1 VRGRVNDDEGV
12 KQLRV
17 LLAVALVAGA
27 LAVPAS
33 PAGAGPSVDVRAF
46 GSAHA
51 LGAPGVP
58 LNGRIVDMAAHP
70 TKNGYWLLGRD
81 GGVFSYGVPFYGSTG
96 GMRLNSPVVA
106 MAPTP
111 SGKGYWFAADDGG
124 VFAFG
129 DARFFGS
136 MGGIPLNSPIV
147 GMAAT
152 PNGDG
157 YWLVARDGGVFSFG
171 NARFHGSTV
180 GVWTG
185 THIVGMAP
193 SKSGN
198 GYVLLGAN
206 GALFAFGDAPRFT
219 TAPMPQGATD
229 VVLTRSGN
237 GAWVLG
243 ADGAVY
249 AYGDAPFRGGA
260 NDSGR
265 LGAGIA
271 ATPFG
276 GGYWVALVPRP
287 AAGPPLPANSGEGRR
302 IVYSNSM
309 QRVWLVEADGTPS
322 HSFLVSG
329 KSGVPAPGTYRVFS
343 KSTMSSAR
351 GGTLRLPYMTRFAW
365 GKSLAIGFHGIPLR
379 GDGTPIQ
386 SDSELGQFRSAGC
399 VRMNQQ
405 DVRTLFLWAPVGTT
419 VVVTP

>member
-1 VRGRVNDDEGV
+1 M
-12 KQLRV
+12 KLLRP
-17 LLAVALVAGA
+17 LLAAALAAAALAVAA
-27 LAVPAS
+27 P

-46 GSAHA
+46 GPAPA
-51 LGAPGVP
+51 LGAPDVP
-58 LNGRIVDMAAHP
+58 LNGRIVDVAAHP
-70 TKNGYWLLGRD
+70 TRNGYWLLGRD
-81 GGVFSYGVPFYGSTG
+81 GGVFSYGVPFHGSTG
-96 GMRLNSPVVA
+96 GMRLNSPVNA

-111 SGKGYWFAADDGG
+111 TGNGYWFSADDGG
-124 VFAFG
+124 VFSFG

-136 MGGIPLNSPIV
+136 MGGLPLNSPVV
-147 GMAAT
+147 GMAAR
-152 PNGDG
+152 PQGDG

-171 NARFHGSTV
+171 NARFHGSLA

-185 THIVGMAP
+185 THVVGIAA
-193 SKSGN
+193 SRTGN

-206 GALFAFGDAPRFT
+206 GAMFSFGDAPRLT
-219 TAPMPQGATD
+219 AAPMPQGAADIT
-229 VVLTRSGN
+229 LTRSGN
-237 GAWVLG
+237 GAWVVG
-243 ADGAVY
+243 TDGAVY

-260 NDSGR
+260 NDAGR
-265 LGAGIA
+265 VGAGIA
-271 ATPFG
+271 ASASA

-287 AAGPPLPANSGEGRR
+287 PAAGPPLPPGSGEGRR

-309 QRVWLVEADGTPS
+309 QRVWLVEADGVPS

-329 KSGVPAPGTYRVFS
+329 KRGVPAPGTYRVFS
-343 KSTMSSAR
+343 KSTMSSAK

-405 DVRTLFLWAPVGTT
+405 DVKTLFFWAPVGTT